1 MARFFMTG
9 TNIFGGRAVIR
20 GQDAEHIRVLRM
32 RPGEDVVICDGKG
45 TDYRCRLVSSGPE
58 EAEAEVLEVVPCRG
72 EPRVEV
78 TVYAGLP
85 KGERADFLVQKCIE
99 AGASGIVFFNC
110 ERCVARPD
118 GRSMEKKLERFS
130 RIAEAAAQQ
139 SAARPDT
146 PLFQAIDAMAES
158 VQRDIASF
166 PAWPLAL
173 KAEYARGIAP
183 RVRAIVDS
191 GDLTPLDNGAGPNLY
206 VIAAAAYDYGLP
218 GEGDLA
224 QEDALERAR
233 ETVRE
238 RFGLSQEA
246 LSRYTDVLVYFDAT
260 DPDAPLWRFVFQPEM
275 DARDALGQTQYDLRY
290 RVEIASPAG
299 DVASAEAFKRQVP
312 IYDLSYLKNLY

>member
-139 SAARPDT
+139 SGRGKIPTVEYEHSYVEMLNRAIKAEAKLFMYETGEGRSPLKQAIGRLHRSRSEDGARLRPD
-146 PLFQAIDAMAES
+146 PLLHGRAHPPL
-158 VQRDIASF
+158 RD
-166 PAWPLAL
+166 
-173 KAEYARGIAP
+173 
-183 RVRAIVDS
+183 
-191 GDLTPLDNGAGPNLY
+191 
-206 VIAAAAYDYGLP
+206 
-218 GEGDLA
+218 
-224 QEDALERAR
+224 RAR
-233 ETVRE
+233 SGRQRHNVRRGGTVSVI
-238 RFGLSQEA
+238 FA
-246 LSRYTDVLVYFDAT
+246 
-260 DPDAPLWRFVFQPEM
+260 
-275 DARDALGQTQYDLRY
+275 
-290 RVEIASPAG
+290 
-299 DVASAEAFKRQVP
+299 
-312 IYDLSYLKNLY
+312 

>member
-9 TNIFGGRAVIR
+9 TNIFVGRAVIR

-139 SAARPDT
+139 SGRGKIPTVEYEHSYVEMLNRAIKAEAKLFMYETGEGRS
-146 PLFQAIDAMAES
+146 PLKQAIEAAGEFKTAS
-158 VQRDIASF
+158 V
-166 PAWPLAL
+166 
-173 KAEYARGIAP
+173 
-183 RVRAIVDS
+183 V
-191 GDLTPLDNGAGPNLY
+191 TGP
-206 VIAAAAYDYGLP
+206 
-218 GEGDLA
+218 EGGFT
-224 QEDALERAR
+224 E
-233 ETVRE
+233 
-238 RFGLSQEA
+238 
-246 LSRYTDVLVYFDAT
+246 
-260 DPDAPLWRFVFQPEM
+260 
-275 DARDALGQTQYDLRY
+275 
-290 RVEIASPAG
+290 
-299 DVASAEAFKRQVP
+299 AEAKMARVCGLTLCSMGERILRCETAP
-312 IYDLSYLKNLY
+312 VVAVSAIMYAAGEL

>member
-1 MARFFMTG
+1 MP
-9 TNIFGGRAVIR
+9 
-20 GQDAEHIRVLRM
+20 H
-32 RPGEDVVICDGKG
+32 
-45 TDYRCRLVSSGPE
+45 
-58 EAEAEVLEVVPCRG
+58 
-72 EPRVEV
+72 
-78 TVYAGLP
+78 
-85 KGERADFLVQKCIE
+85 
-99 AGASGIVFFNC
+99 
-110 ERCVARPD
+110 PD
-118 GRSMEKKLERFS
+118 
-130 RIAEAAAQQ
+130 EAAAQQ
-139 SAARPDT
+139 STARPDT

-166 PAWPLAL
+166 GAWPLSL
-173 KAEYARGIAP
+173 KAEYARDIAP

-275 DARDALGQTQYDLRY
+275 GARDALGQTQYDLRY

-312 IYDLSYLKNLY
+312 VYDLSYLKNLY

>member
-1 MARFFMTG
+1 MPDDG
-9 TNIFGGRAVIR
+9 VI
-20 GQDAEHIRVLRM
+20 
-32 RPGEDVVICDGKG
+32 
-45 TDYRCRLVSSGPE
+45 T
-58 EAEAEVLEVVPCRG
+58 EAEAVAAARAAILSAKELAPDALDAAQPVADLYVTQQQPDRPRWNVQFKFFREGSDSYVERVYSAVVDARSGEVLSDPDTGVPH
-72 EPRVEV
+72 
-78 TVYAGLP
+78 
-85 KGERADFLVQKCIE
+85 
-99 AGASGIVFFNC
+99 
-110 ERCVARPD
+110 PD
-118 GRSMEKKLERFS
+118 
-130 RIAEAAAQQ
+130 EAAAQQ

-166 PAWPLAL
+166 GAWPLSL
-173 KAEYARGIAP
+173 KAEYARDIAP

-275 DARDALGQTQYDLRY
+275 DARDALGQAQYDLRY

-312 IYDLSYLKNLY
+312 VYDLSYLMNLY

>member
-9 TNIFGGRAVIR
+9 TNILGGRAVIR

-139 SAARPDT
+139 SGRGKIPTVEYEHSYVEMLNRAIKAEAKLFMYETGEGRS
-146 PLFQAIDAMAES
+146 PLKQAIEAAGEFKTAS
-158 VQRDIASF
+158 V
-166 PAWPLAL
+166 
-173 KAEYARGIAP
+173 
-183 RVRAIVDS
+183 V
-191 GDLTPLDNGAGPNLY
+191 TGP
-206 VIAAAAYDYGLP
+206 
-218 GEGDLA
+218 EGGFT
-224 QEDALERAR
+224 E
-233 ETVRE
+233 
-238 RFGLSQEA
+238 
-246 LSRYTDVLVYFDAT
+246 
-260 DPDAPLWRFVFQPEM
+260 
-275 DARDALGQTQYDLRY
+275 
-290 RVEIASPAG
+290 
-299 DVASAEAFKRQVP
+299 AEAKMARVCGLTLCSMGERILRCETAP
-312 IYDLSYLKNLY
+312 VVAVSAIMYAAGEL

>member
-32 RPGEDVVICDGKG
+32 RPGEDVVICAGKG

-58 EAEAEVLEVVPCRG
+58 EAEAEVLEGVPCRG

-99 AGASGIVFFNC
+99 AGASRIVFFNC

-139 SAARPDT
+139 SGRGKIPTVEYEHSYVEMLKRAIKAEAKLFMYETGEGRS
-146 PLFQAIDAMAES
+146 PLKQAIEAAGEFKTAS
-158 VQRDIASF
+158 V
-166 PAWPLAL
+166 
-173 KAEYARGIAP
+173 
-183 RVRAIVDS
+183 V
-191 GDLTPLDNGAGPNLY
+191 TGP
-206 VIAAAAYDYGLP
+206 
-218 GEGDLA
+218 EGGFT
-224 QEDALERAR
+224 E
-233 ETVRE
+233 
-238 RFGLSQEA
+238 
-246 LSRYTDVLVYFDAT
+246 
-260 DPDAPLWRFVFQPEM
+260 
-275 DARDALGQTQYDLRY
+275 
-290 RVEIASPAG
+290 
-299 DVASAEAFKRQVP
+299 AEAKMARVCGLTLCSMGERILRCETAP
-312 IYDLSYLKNLY
+312 VVAVSAIMYAAGEL

>member
-139 SAARPDT
+139 SGRGKIPTVEYEHSYVEMLNRAIKAEAKLVMYETGEGRS
-146 PLFQAIDAMAES
+146 PLKQAIEAAGEFKTAS
-158 VQRDIASF
+158 V
-166 PAWPLAL
+166 
-173 KAEYARGIAP
+173 
-183 RVRAIVDS
+183 V
-191 GDLTPLDNGAGPNLY
+191 TGP
-206 VIAAAAYDYGLP
+206 
-218 GEGDLA
+218 EGGFT
-224 QEDALERAR
+224 E
-233 ETVRE
+233 
-238 RFGLSQEA
+238 
-246 LSRYTDVLVYFDAT
+246 
-260 DPDAPLWRFVFQPEM
+260 
-275 DARDALGQTQYDLRY
+275 
-290 RVEIASPAG
+290 
-299 DVASAEAFKRQVP
+299 AEAKMARVCGLTLCSMGERILRCETAP
-312 IYDLSYLKNLY
+312 VVAVSAIMYAAGEL

>member
-139 SAARPDT
+139 SGRGKIPTVEYEHSYVEMLNRAIKAEAKLFMYETGEGRS
-146 PLFQAIDAMAES
+146 PLTQAIEAAGEFKTAS
-158 VQRDIASF
+158 V
-166 PAWPLAL
+166 
-173 KAEYARGIAP
+173 
-183 RVRAIVDS
+183 V
-191 GDLTPLDNGAGPNLY
+191 TGP
-206 VIAAAAYDYGLP
+206 
-218 GEGDLA
+218 EGGFT
-224 QEDALERAR
+224 E
-233 ETVRE
+233 
-238 RFGLSQEA
+238 
-246 LSRYTDVLVYFDAT
+246 
-260 DPDAPLWRFVFQPEM
+260 
-275 DARDALGQTQYDLRY
+275 
-290 RVEIASPAG
+290 
-299 DVASAEAFKRQVP
+299 AEAKMARVCGLTLCSMGERILRCETAP
-312 IYDLSYLKNLY
+312 VVAVSAIMYAAGEL

>member
-1 MARFFMTG
+1 MARFFMAG
-9 TNIFGGRAVIR
+9 TNILGGRAIIR

-85 KGERADFLVQKCIE
+85 KGERADLLVQKCIE

-139 SAARPDT
+139 SGRGKIPAVEYEHSYVGMLDRAIKAEAK
-146 PLFQAIDAMAES
+146 LFMYETGEGRS
-158 VQRDIASF
+158 
-166 PAWPLAL
+166 PL
-173 KAEYARGIAP
+173 KA
-183 RVRAIVDS
+183 AIEA
-191 GDLTPLDNGAGPNLY
+191 AG
-206 VIAAAAYDYGLP
+206 G
-218 GEGDLA
+218 
-224 QEDALERAR
+224 
-233 ETVRE
+233 
-238 RFGLSQEA
+238 F
-246 LSRYTDVLVYFDAT
+246 
-260 DPDAPLWRFVFQPEM
+260 
-275 DARDALGQTQYDLRY
+275 
-290 RVEIASPAG
+290 
-299 DVASAEAFKRQVP
+299 ASASVVTGPEGGFTEAEAKMARVCGMTLCSMGERILRCETAP
-312 IYDLSYLKNLY
+312 VVAVSAIMYAVGEL

>member
-139 SAARPDT
+139 SGRGKIPTVEYEHSYVEMLNRAIKAEAKLFMYETGEGRSAAEAGDR
-146 PLFQAIDAMAES
+146 S
-158 VQRDIASF
+158 GRGSSKR
-166 PAWPLAL
+166 PAW
-173 KAEYARGIAP
+173 
-183 RVRAIVDS
+183 
-191 GDLTPLDNGAGPNLY
+191 
-206 VIAAAAYDYGLP
+206 
-218 GEGDLA
+218 
-224 QEDALERAR
+224 
-233 ETVRE
+233 
-238 RFGLSQEA
+238 
-246 LSRYTDVLVYFDAT
+246 
-260 DPDAPLWRFVFQPEM
+260 
-275 DARDALGQTQYDLRY
+275 
-290 RVEIASPAG
+290 SPAG
-299 DVASAEAFKRQVP
+299 GRFTEAEAKMARVCGLTLCSMGERILRCETAPVVASAP
-312 IYDLSYLKNLY
+312 